1 MSNIFITIRKELRSI
16 LRDKKTIMVLMMFP
30 LLIPVMIF
38 LYAYIYEGAGEESKY
53 LIGVDYSLNTT
64 EKSIMTKS
72 NLDYNEY
79 KSKKEMGEA
88 YKRGDILG
96 YIDYNKEENKY
107 YLYTNE
113 DSEDGMYVSSYAT
126 AYFEGYND
134 YLAKLRLVSEDI
146 DVDSIYDNF
155 SYDVIN
161 LEGENFILNMMFTIS
176 FTYIVM
182 AIVMS
187 TTNMAT
193 TATAVERENGTL
205 ETILTFPI
213 RLRDLIVGKYLA
225 TVIIGIMS
233 AVIGLGLTI
242 GSLVIA
248 TNSFEVFRDINF
260 SFSIVSILIAL
271 LVVVLASLFIAGLSM
286 AVTSF
291 AKTYKEAQSIS
302 SALNMI
308 TVIPMFV
315 SILGMEISSIYYVL
329 PILNY
334 TQVLMDIFSGS
345 IDIIP
350 ILLVV
355 ISSVIYALV
364 VIVYILKR
372 YRTERV
378 LFG

>member
-16 LRDKKTIMVLMMFP
+16 LRDKKTIMVLMAFP

-53 LIGVDYSLNTT
+53 LIGVNYELNTA
-64 EKSIMTKS
+64 EQSIMSKS

-79 KSKKEMGEA
+79 KSKEEMEDA
-88 YKRGDILG
+88 YKQGDILG
-96 YIDYNKEENKY
+96 YIDYNEEENKY

-113 DSEDGMYVSSYAT
+113 DSEDGMYVSSYVT

-134 YLAKLRLVSEDI
+134 YLAKLSLVSEDI
-146 DVDSIYDNF
+146 DVDAIYDNF
-155 SYDVIN
+155 SYDIIN

-182 AIVMS
+182 AIVMA

-193 TATAVERENGTL
+193 TATAVEKENGTL

-233 AVIGLGLTI
+233 AVIGLVLTI

-248 TNSFEVFRDINF
+248 TNSFEVFKDINF
-260 SFSIVSILIAL
+260 NFSVISIVIAL
-271 LVVVLASLFIAGLSM
+271 LIVVLASLFIAGLSM

-315 SILGMEISSIYYVL
+315 SILGMEVSSVYYVL

-345 IDIIP
+345 IEFVP

-355 ISSVIYALV
+355 ISSVIYALL

>member
-72 NLDYNEY
+72 NLDYDEY
-79 KSKKEMGEA
+79 KSKKEMEEA

-96 YIDYNKEENKY
+96 YIDYNKNENKY

-213 RLRDLIVGKYLA
+213 SLRDLIVGKYLA

-233 AVIGLGLTI
+233 AVIGLVLTI

-315 SILGMEISSIYYVL
+315 SILGMEVSSVYYVL

>member
-1 MSNIFITIRKELRSI
+1 
-16 LRDKKTIMVLMMFP
+16 MFP

-72 NLDYNEY
+72 NLDYDEY
-79 KSKKEMGEA
+79 KSKKEMEEA
-88 YKRGDILG
+88 YKMGDILG
-96 YIDYNKEENKY
+96 YIDYNEQENKY

-146 DVDSIYDNF
+146 DVDSMYDNF
-155 SYDVIN
+155 SYDVVN

-182 AIVMS
+182 AIVMA

-193 TATAVERENGTL
+193 TATAVEKENGTL

-213 RLRDLIVGKYLA
+213 SLRDLIVGKYLA

-233 AVIGLGLTI
+233 AVIGLVLTI

-315 SILGMEISSIYYVL
+315 SILGMEVSSVYYVL